1 MARTSKRIK
10 PDKKVNEPT
19 FFRMAIY
26 TRVSV
31 EEKVSWGTVESQEL
45 MAKEYIQKHPDIE
58 FVKCYNDNGISSFLP
73 MRSAFDQMI
82 ADIELGKINCVIVK
96 DISRFGRD

>member
-45 MAKEYIQKHPDIE
+45 MAKEYIQ
-58 FVKCYNDNGISSFLP
+58 VS
-73 MRSAFDQMI
+73 
-82 ADIELGKINCVIVK
+82 V
-96 DISRFGRD
+96 